1 MADSSPRRAVESD
14 QKPVGKNSSIARLKR
29 SALFSGAERY
39 LEGQHAVVTGASRG
53 IGAAIASAL
62 AQRGA
67 RLTLMSRSVARLEHR
82 AASLRAEFSATVM
95 VAECDVT
102 DDMSLRAAFTAS
114 VAAYGPVHVLINN
127 AGAAE
132 SAPFAKMSRDT
143 WDRMIAVNLTSTY
156 ACTALVLPAMLQAK
170 RGRIVNVAST
180 AGLRGYKTMT
190 AYCAAKHGVVG
201 LTRALALETA
211 RHGITV
217 NAVCPG
223 YTDTDMTDAS
233 VENLASVFKTSP
245 DEARAMLVRTIP
257 RGSLI
262 TPVEVATAV
271 AWLCAPDS
279 AAVTGIA
286 LPIAGGEI
294 L

>member
-1 MADSSPRRAVESD
+1 MDDSSPQPAVEGGH
-14 QKPVGKNSSIARLKR
+14 KPIEKNSSVGRLKR
-29 SALFSGAERY
+29 SASFSSAYRY

-67 RLTLMSRSVARLEHR
+67 RLTLMSRSVDRLERR
-82 AASLRAEFSATVM
+82 AASLRTEFSATVM

-102 DDMSLRAAFTAS
+102 DDMSLRAAFRAS
-114 VAAYGPVHVLINN
+114 VAAYGPAQVLINN

-132 SAPFAKMSRDT
+132 SAPFAKMSRET

-156 ACTALVLPAMLQAK
+156 ACTAQVLPAMLQAK
-170 RGRIVNVAST
+170 SGRIVNVAST

-211 RHGITV
+211 KHGITV

-223 YTDTDMTDAS
+223 YTDTDLTDAS
-233 VENLASVFKTSP
+233 VANLASVFKTSP

-262 TPVEVATAV
+262 TPAEVATAV

>member
-1 MADSSPRRAVESD
+1 MLSD
-14 QKPVGKNSSIARLKR
+14 
-29 SALFSGAERY
+29 RY
-39 LEGQHAVVTGASRG
+39 LEGQHAVVTGGSRG
-53 IGAAIASAL
+53 IGAAVVRVL
-62 AQRGA
+62 AERGA
-67 RLTLMSRSVARLEHR
+67 KVTIMSRSLSNDLD
-82 AASLRAEFSATVM
+82 AAVTAIP
-95 VAECDVT
+95 CDVT
-102 DDMSLRAAFTAS
+102 DAASIRNAFVQATEAN
-114 VAAYGPVHVLINN
+114 GMVHVLVNN

-132 SAPFAKMSRDT
+132 GAPFAKMTRDI

-156 ACTALVLPAMLQAK
+156 ACCAEVIPAMLAAK
-170 RGRIVNVAST
+170 KGRIINIAST

-211 RHGITV
+211 KHGITV

-223 YTDTDMTDAS
+223 YTDTDLTDGS
-233 VENLASVFKTSP
+233 VSQLAAVFKVTE
-245 DEARAMLVRTIP
+245 DDARAMLVRTIP

-262 TPVEVATAV
+262 TPAEVASAV
-271 AWLCAPDS
+271 SWLCAPDA

-294 L
+294 V